1 MFINKILSLMKII
14 IKKPGYEAPSS
25 RITVLKVKTVLCASG
40 DYTVGIDQ
48 DLTEEDYEWEI

>member
-1 MFINKILSLMKII
+1 MKII